1 MFTPAVVVRF
11 DKNPILLMCFRGDTR
26 REDVPELD
34 ELFGSEPT
42 CQPSVFVRVS
52 VTNTHNSREV
62 VLKVLTHSLVL

>member
-1 MFTPAVVVRF
+1 MFTPTVVVRF
-11 DKNPILLMCFRGDTR
+11 DNNPILLMCFRGDAR

-42 CQPSVFVRVS
+42 CQSSVFVRVS
-52 VTNTHNSREV
+52 VTNAHNSRGV